1 MGIRVVQWASGNVG
15 RQAIEGV
22 LAHPDLELVGA
33 YVYDPAKAGRDVGE
47 LCGLGAVGVVA
58 TNDVDEVLAIDAEC
72 VIYAP
77 MLPNTDEVL
86 RIVRAGRN
94 VVTPTGWFFP
104 FRAHDVA
111 GLEGELRQAGVSLHG
126 TGINPGGITEQLPA
140 VLSGLCRNIRHVR
153 AEEFSDIRTYASEFV
168 VREIMLF
175 GKPPEQAAT
184 SPMLAILGD
193 GFGQSIDLVAAA
205 LGWELDAE
213 KPATIEAAV
222 ATAPIDTPV
231 GVLEAGTIAA
241 QRMSWRGQVGGR
253 TVMTVT
259 VNWLMGTEHL
269 EPAWDFGPEG
279 ERFEV
284 EFDAE
289 PPLKATFAG
298 MHPHS
303 IDDDLDR
310 NPGIIATAM
319 HCVNSIPA
327 VVAAEPGIR
336 TYLDLP
342 VMPGRGI

>member
-1 MGIRVVQWASGNVG
+1 MGIRVVQWATGNVG